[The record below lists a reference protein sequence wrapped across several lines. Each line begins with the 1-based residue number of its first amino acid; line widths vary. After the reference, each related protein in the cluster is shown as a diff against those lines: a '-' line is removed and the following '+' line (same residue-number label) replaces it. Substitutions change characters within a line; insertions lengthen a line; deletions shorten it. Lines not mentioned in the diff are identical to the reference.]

1 MAVIGNIR
9 KHSTFLV
16 IIIGV
21 ALAAFVLGD
30 FTRQRNRTART
41 MVAGEVDDEKIS
53 IIDFNAKVDQNIE
66 ATKQQKKVDKLS
78 SDDIFRIKNE
88 TWDQMVNKILM
99 DKQYADLG
107 IDVTS
112 DELFDMVQGPNPH
125 PLVIQ
130 SFVNPN
136 TGKFDRNMVRQFL
149 ETLDQNR
156 PEIKQQWILF
166 EDYLKNDRLR
176 EKYQNLILKGYYIP
190 KDLAAMEF
198 SEENDKAD
206 IDYVAKRYSMVP
218 DTLITPTEDDYLA
231 MYEKEKERFKD
242 VPNVD
247 FNYVIFDVIPSI
259 KDLQASRK
267 EITQIYEEFK
277 TTVDIPRFVQL
288 NSDTPYDSSWK
299 ARGQL
304 PVQIDSIMFNSPVGT
319 VTKPYLENN
328 EFHVARLVAVQDRPD
343 SLKASHILIS
353 YKGAY
358 RAPEKVT
365 RSKEQAKQLA
375 DSLYKVIKRSP
386 RKLEQ
391 LSLSFSDDPSVEN
404 NKGDLGWFADG
415 MMVNAFNEAV
425 VNTKVKKVAMA
436 ETPFGFHI
444 IKVTGKK
451 NAETKVRVAMINH
464 EVMASNETYQQIFSK
479 ASKLASET
487 HNIEEFDAAVEK
499 SGYTK
504 RLAQKI
510 HKMDNHIPG
519 LNNPRQIIIWAFND
533 KTEVG
538 DVSEVFDLDGQFVV
552 AVLTNKV
559 EGGYLPLDQV
569 KTRLN
574 AKVFNHLKAKL
585 IMDEIKPY
593 GDDMDKIAGLN
604 GFKKDNMPALT
615 FASRNIKGFGTEN
628 EIIGRVFGTDPGQQF
643 GPIEGKGG
651 VFIVKLNKLNKIAPP
666 ENLDNVKK
674 RLFNRFKI
682 RLDRGVVYNAIKDN
696 ADIVDNRIR
705 FY

>member
-1 MAVIGNIR
+1 M
-9 KHSTFLV
+9 V

-30 FTRQRNRTART
+30 FTKQRNRSASQ
-41 MVAGEVDDEKIS
+41 MIAGEVNDEKIT
-53 IIDFNAKVDQNIE
+53 IIDFNNKVEQNID
-66 ATKQQKKVDKLS
+66 ATKQQKKVEKLAAE
-78 SDDIFRIKNE
+78 DIFRIKNE

-99 DKQYADLG
+99 DNQYDALG
-107 IDVTS
+107 LDVTS

-125 PLVIQ
+125 PLVQQ

-136 TGKFDRNMVRQFL
+136 TGKFDRNIVMQFL

-156 PEIKQQWILF
+156 PEIKKQWFLF

-198 SEENDKAD
+198 SQENDKAD
-206 IDYVAKRYSMVP
+206 IDYVAKRFITVP

-231 MYEKEKERFKD
+231 MYEQEKERFKEA
-242 VPNVD
+242 PSVD
-247 FNYVIFDVIPSI
+247 FDYVIFEVIPSI
-259 KDLQASRK
+259 KDLQAARK
-267 EITQIYEEFK
+267 EINQIYEEFK
-277 TTVDIPRFVQL
+277 TTVDVPRFVQL
-288 NSDTPYDSSWK
+288 NSDNPYDSSWK

-319 VTKPYLENN
+319 VAKPYLENN
-328 EFHVARLVAVQDRPD
+328 TFHIARLMDIQNRPD
-343 SLKASHILIS
+343 SLKASHILI
-353 YKGAY
+353 AY
-358 RAPEKVT
+358 SGSARAAQTVT
-365 RSKEQAKQLA
+365 RTKEQAQKLA
-375 DSLYKVIKRSP
+375 DSLFKVIKRSP
-386 RKLEQ
+386 RKLETLA
-391 LSLSFSDDPSVEN
+391 LSYSDDPSVKS

-415 MMVNAFNEAV
+415 MMVWQFNEAV
-425 VNTKVKKVAMA
+425 VNTKINHVTMA

-451 NAETKVRVAMINH
+451 NIEKKVRVAMIDQ
-464 EVMASNETYQQIFSK
+464 EVLASNETYQRIFAK

-487 HNIEEFDAAVEK
+487 HNIDQFDTAVDN
-499 SGYTK
+499 SGYNK

-519 LNNPRQIIIWAFND
+519 LNNPRQIIRWAFND
-533 KTEVG
+533 NTEVG
-538 DVSEVFDLDGQFVV
+538 QVSEVFDLEGQFVV
-552 AVLTNKV
+552 AVLTNRV
-559 EGGYLPLDQV
+559 EEGYLPLDQV

-574 AKVFNHLKAKL
+574 AKVFNHLKAQL
-585 IMDEIKPY
+585 ILNEIKPY
-593 GDDMDKIAGLN
+593 GDDMEKIAGVD

-615 FASRNIKGFGTEN
+615 FVSRNIKGYGTEN
-628 EIIGRVFGTDPGQQF
+628 EIIGRVFGTETGQQF

-651 VFIVKLNKLNKIAPP
+651 IFVVKLNNLNKVAPP
-666 ENLDNVKK
+666 DNLDNIKK
-674 RLFNRFKI
+674 RMANRFKMKI
-682 RLDRGVVYNAIKDN
+682 DRGEIYNALKDD
-696 ADIVDNRIR
+696 ADIVDNRIN

>member
-30 FTRQRNRTART
+30 FTRQRNRTAST
-41 MVAGEVDDEKIS
+41 TIVGEVDDEKIS
-53 IIDFNAKVDQNIE
+53 LIDFNNKVDQNIE
-66 ATKQQKKVDKLS
+66 NTKQQKKVNKLS
-78 SDDIFRIKNE
+78 TDETFRIKNE
-88 TWDQMVNKILM
+88 TWDQMVSQILM
-99 DKQYADLG
+99 NKQYEDLG
-107 IDVTS
+107 ITVTT
-112 DELFDMVQGPNPH
+112 DELFDMIQGPHPH

-130 SFVNPN
+130 AFTNPN
-136 TGKFDRNMVRQFL
+136 TGQFDRMLVNNFFKNYDQQSPENKQRWAQF
-149 ETLDQNR
+149 E
-156 PEIKQQWILF
+156 E
-166 EDYLKNDRLR
+166 YLKSDRQR

-198 SEENDKAD
+198 SEENDKAN

-218 DTLITPTEDDYLA
+218 DTLITPTEEDYLA

-247 FNYVIFDVIPSI
+247 FDYVIFEVVPSI
-259 KDLQASRK
+259 KDMQAARK
-267 EITQIYEEFK
+267 TINQIYEEFK
-277 TTVDIPRFVQL
+277 TTVDVPRFVQL

-299 ARGQL
+299 TKGQL

-328 EFHVARLVAVQDRPD
+328 EFHLARLVAVQDRPD
-343 SLKASHILIS
+343 SLKASHILIA
-353 YKGAY
+353 YKGAL
-358 RAPEKVT
+358 RATENVT
-365 RSKEQAKQLA
+365 RTKDQAKQLA

-386 RKLEQ
+386 RKLEE
-391 LSLSFSDDPSVEN
+391 LAPSYSDDPSAKK

-415 MMVNAFNEAV
+415 MMINSFNEAV
-425 VNTKVKKVAMA
+425 VNTKVKHVTMV
-436 ETPFGFHI
+436 ETPFGYHI
-444 IKVTGKK
+444 IRVTGKK
-451 NAETKVRVAMINH
+451 NIEKKVRVAMINV
-464 EVMASNETYQQIFSK
+464 EVMASNETYQKIFAK

-487 HNIEEFDAAVEK
+487 HNTEEFDAAVEK

-510 HKMDNHIPG
+510 HEMDNHIPG
-519 LNNPRQIIIWAFND
+519 LNNPRQIITWAFKD

-552 AVLTNKV
+552 AVLTNKA
-559 EGGYLPLDQV
+559 EEGYLPLDQV

-574 AKVFNHLKAKL
+574 AKVFNHLKAKYIL
-585 IMDEIKPY
+585 DEIKPY
-593 GDDMDKIAGLN
+593 GDDMDKIAVLN

-615 FASRNIKGFGTEN
+615 FASRNIKGYGTEN
-628 EIIGRVFGTDPGQQF
+628 FIIGRVFGTDPGQQF

-651 VFIVKLNKLNKIAPP
+651 VFIVKLNTLNKIAPP
-666 ENLDNVKK
+666 ENLDNIKS
-674 RLFNRFKI
+674 RLAKRFKQ
-682 RLDRGVVYNAIKDN
+682 RLDRGVVYNAIKDK
-696 ADIVDNRIR
+696 ADIVDNRIK

>member
-30 FTRQRNRTART
+30 FTRQRNRSARQ
-41 MVAGEVDDEKIS
+41 MIAGEVNDEKIT
-53 IIDFNAKVDQNIE
+53 IVDFNNKVEENID
-66 ATKQQKKVDKLS
+66 ATKQQKKVEKLLAE
-78 SDDIFRIKNE
+78 DIFRIKNE

-99 DKQYADLG
+99 DNEYNALG
-107 IDVTS
+107 LNVTS

-125 PLVIQ
+125 PLVQQ

-136 TGKFDRNMVRQFL
+136 TGKFDRNIVMQFL

-156 PEIKQQWILF
+156 PEIKKQWFLF
-166 EDYLKNDRLR
+166 ENYLKNDRLR

-198 SEENDKAD
+198 SQENDKAD
-206 IDYVAKRYSMVP
+206 IDYVAKRYISVP

-231 MYEKEKERFKD
+231 MYEQEKERFKE

-247 FNYVIFDVIPSI
+247 FDYVIFEVIPSI
-259 KDLQASRK
+259 KDLQAARK
-267 EITQIYEEFK
+267 EINEIYEEFK
-277 TTVDIPRFVQL
+277 TTVDVKRFVQL

-328 EFHVARLVAVQDRPD
+328 TFHIARLVAVQNRPD
-343 SLKASHILIS
+343 SLKASHILI
-353 YKGAY
+353 AY
-358 RAPEKVT
+358 RGSARAAQTVT
-365 RSKEQAKQLA
+365 RTKEQAKQLA

-386 RKLEQ
+386 KKLET
-391 LSLSFSDDPSVEN
+391 LSLSFSDDPSVKT

-415 MMVNAFNEAV
+415 MMVWQFNEAV
-425 VNTKVKKVAMA
+425 VNTKVNRVTMV

-451 NAETKVRVAMINH
+451 NIEKKVRVAMIDH
-464 EVMASNETYQQIFSK
+464 EVLASNETYQQIFAK

-487 HNIEEFDAAVEK
+487 HNIEEFDAAVES
-499 SGYTK
+499 SGYNK

-519 LNNPRQIIIWAFND
+519 LNNPRQIIRWAFNE

-538 DVSEVFDLDGQFVV
+538 KVSEVFDLEGQFVV
-552 AVLTNKV
+552 AVLINRV
-559 EGGYLPLDQV
+559 EEGYLPLDQV

-574 AKVFNHLKAKL
+574 SKVFNHLKARL
-585 IMDEIKPY
+585 ILDEIKPY
-593 GDDMDKIAGLN
+593 GDDMEKVARVD

-615 FASRNIKGFGTEN
+615 FVSRNIKGYGTEN
-628 EIIGRVFGTDPGQQF
+628 EIIGRVFGTETGQQF
-643 GPIEGKGG
+643 GPMEGKGG
-651 VFIVKLNKLNKIAPP
+651 IFILRLNSLNKVALPDD
-666 ENLDNVKK
+666 LDNIKK
-674 RLFNRFKI
+674 RMANRFKMKI
-682 RLDRGVVYNAIKDN
+682 DRGEVYTALKDN
-696 ADIVDNRIR
+696 AKIVDNRIN